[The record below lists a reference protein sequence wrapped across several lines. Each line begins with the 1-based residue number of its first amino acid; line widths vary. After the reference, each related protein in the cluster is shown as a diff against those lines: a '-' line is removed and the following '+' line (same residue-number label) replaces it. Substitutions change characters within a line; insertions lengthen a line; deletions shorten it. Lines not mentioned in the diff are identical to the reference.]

1 MMQVIPKAELL
12 QLVKRFL
19 ADPNRAMSIDLF
31 AELAGL
37 SKNTIVNVFQNETHP
52 MTEITQRRVSKAYK
66 SVVNGEVIIMQN
78 KDKTRFIQYRKEPQL
93 RLVKSN
99 RISLVNGN
107 LKVQLGVANRNDY
120 SRQNLD
126 EQLRRK

>member
-66 SVVNGEVIIMQN
+66 SVVNGEVIVMQN

-107 LKVQLGVANRNDY
+107 LKVQLGVVNRNDY

>member
-31 AELAGL
+31 AELSGL

-66 SVVNGEVIIMQN
+66 SVVNGEVIVMQN

-107 LKVQLGVANRNDY
+107 LKVQLGVVNRNDY

>member
-1 MMQVIPKAELL
+1 MQVIPKAELL

-66 SVVNGEVIIMQN
+66 SVVNGEVIVMQN

-107 LKVQLGVANRNDY
+107 LKVQLGVVNRNDY

>member
-66 SVVNGEVIIMQN
+66 SVVNGEVIVMQN
-78 KDKTRFIQYRKEPQL
+78 KDKTRFIQYRKKPQL

-107 LKVQLGVANRNDY
+107 LKVQLGVVNRNDY

>member
-1 MMQVIPKAELL
+1 
-12 QLVKRFL
+12 
-19 ADPNRAMSIDLF
+19 
-31 AELAGL
+31 
-37 SKNTIVNVFQNETHP
+37 
-52 MTEITQRRVSKAYK
+52 
-66 SVVNGEVIIMQN
+66 MQN

-107 LKVQLGVANRNDY
+107 LKVQLGVVNRNDY

>member
-12 QLVKRFL
+12 KLVKRFL

-66 SVVNGEVIIMQN
+66 SVVNGEVIVMQN

-107 LKVQLGVANRNDY
+107 LKVQLGVVNRNDY

>member
-1 MMQVIPKAELL
+1 MMEVIPKAELL

-19 ADPNRAMSIDLF
+19 ADPNKAMSLDLF

-37 SKNTIVNVFQNETHP
+37 SKNTIVNVFQNQTHP
-52 MTEITQRRVSKAYK
+52 MTEITQRRVSEAYK
-66 SVVNGEVIIMQN
+66 SVVNGEVMVMQN
-78 KDKTRFIQYRKEPQL
+78 RDKTRFVQYRKKPEL
-93 RLVKSN
+93 RLVRSN

-107 LKVQLGVANRNDY
+107 LKVQLGVVNRNDY
-120 SRQNLD
+120 SRQSLD

>member
-12 QLVKRFL
+12 QLVKRFI

-66 SVVNGEVIIMQN
+66 SVVNGEVIVMQN

-107 LKVQLGVANRNDY
+107 LKVQLGVVNRNDY

>member
-66 SVVNGEVIIMQN
+66 SVVNGEVIVMQN

-107 LKVQLGVANRNDY
+107 LKVQFGVVNRNDY

>member
-1 MMQVIPKAELL
+1 MIEVIPKAELL

-19 ADPNRAMSIDLF
+19 ADPNKAMSLDLF

-37 SKNTIVNVFQNETHP
+37 SKNTIVNVFQNQTHP

-66 SVVNGEVIIMQN
+66 SVVNGEVMVMQN
-78 KDKTRFIQYRKEPQL
+78 RDKTRFVQYRKKPEL
-93 RLVKSN
+93 RLVRSN

-107 LKVQLGVANRNDY
+107 LKVQLGVVNRNDY
-120 SRQNLD
+120 SRQSLD

>member
-19 ADPNRAMSIDLF
+19 ADSNRAMSIDLF

-66 SVVNGEVIIMQN
+66 SVVNGEVIVMQN

-107 LKVQLGVANRNDY
+107 LKVQLGVVNRNDY

>member
-19 ADPNRAMSIDLF
+19 ADPNKAMSLDLF

-37 SKNTIVNVFQNETHP
+37 SKNTIVNVFQNQTHP

-66 SVVNGEVIIMQN
+66 SVVNGEVMVMQN
-78 KDKTRFIQYRKEPQL
+78 RDKTRFVQYRKKPEL
-93 RLVKSN
+93 RLVRSN

-107 LKVQLGVANRNDY
+107 LKVQLGVVNRNDY
-120 SRQNLD
+120 SRQSLD

>member
-1 MMQVIPKAELL
+1 MMEVIPKAELL

-19 ADPNRAMSIDLF
+19 SDPNKAMSLDLF

-37 SKNTIVNVFQNETHP
+37 SKNTIVNVFQNQTHP

-66 SVVNGEVIIMQN
+66 SVVNGEVMVMQN
-78 KDKTRFIQYRKEPQL
+78 RDKTRFVQYRKKPEL
-93 RLVKSN
+93 RLVRSN

-107 LKVQLGVANRNDY
+107 LKVQLGVVNRNDY
-120 SRQNLD
+120 SRQSLD

>member
-1 MMQVIPKAELL
+1 MMEVIPKAELL

-19 ADPNRAMSIDLF
+19 SDPNKAMSLDLF

-37 SKNTIVNVFQNETHP
+37 AKNTIVNVFQNQTHP

-66 SVVNGEVIIMQN
+66 SVVNGEVMVMQN
-78 KDKTRFIQYRKEPQL
+78 RDKTRFVQYRKKPEL
-93 RLVKSN
+93 RLVRSN

-107 LKVQLGVANRNDY
+107 LKVQLGVVNRNDY
-120 SRQNLD
+120 SRQSLD

>member
-1 MMQVIPKAELL
+1 MMEVIPKAELL

-19 ADPNRAMSIDLF
+19 ADPNKAMSLDLF

-37 SKNTIVNVFQNETHP
+37 SKNTIVNVFQNQTHP

-66 SVVNGEVIIMQN
+66 SVVNGEVMVMQN
-78 KDKTRFIQYRKEPQL
+78 RDKTRFVQYRKKPEL
-93 RLVKSN
+93 RLVRSN
-99 RISLVNGN
+99 RILLVNGN
-107 LKVQLGVANRNDY
+107 LKVQLGVVNRNDY

>member
-1 MMQVIPKAELL
+1 MMEVIPKAELL

-19 ADPNRAMSIDLF
+19 ADPNKAMSLDLF

-66 SVVNGEVIIMQN
+66 SVVNGEVMVMQN
-78 KDKTRFIQYRKEPQL
+78 RDKTRFVQYRKKPEL
-93 RLVKSN
+93 RLVRSN

-107 LKVQLGVANRNDY
+107 LKVQLGVVNRNDY

>member
-1 MMQVIPKAELL
+1 MMEVIPKAELL

-19 ADPNRAMSIDLF
+19 ADPNKAMSLDLF

-37 SKNTIVNVFQNETHP
+37 SKNTIVNVFQNQTHP

-66 SVVNGEVIIMQN
+66 SVVNGEVMVMQN
-78 KDKTRFIQYRKEPQL
+78 RDKTRFVQYRKKPEL
-93 RLVKSN
+93 RLVRSN

-107 LKVQLGVANRNDY
+107 LKVELGVVNRNDY
-120 SRQNLD
+120 SRQSLD